1 MKIFD
6 EHHEMFRQ
14 AVRAFVQKEV
24 EPHVEEWEEAGQI
37 PKSIWPRMGALGFLG
52 VEYDEKYGG
61 AGADVLTTAVL
72 CEEMARS
79 RCASLAMA
87 VGVHTDMASPHL
99 YWTGSEALK
108 ERYLPAICR
117 GEALTAI
124 AVTEPGGGSDVA
136 AIRTRAVRD
145 GDHYVLNGSKMFITN
160 GVMADLYFVAAR
172 IQEER
177 PVATGP
183 LATGPLATGPLA
195 TGPLATGPL
204 TTGPLTLPSPQ
215 GGEGRKRHRGIS
227 MFLVERTTPGFS
239 VSRKLDKMGNRAS
252 DTAELAFQ
260 DMRVP
265 AANLLGQEGG
275 GFYEVMRV
283 FQRERLVAGL
293 HAVAGCERALED
305 TIAYVQQRQAFDGPL
320 SGKQVIRHRIADL
333 ATLIEAGRWL
343 TYAACLKFRDREE
356 AVKEISMVK
365 LFTAEMAQK
374 VAYDCVQLHGGY
386 GYMREYPV
394 ERFFRDIRL
403 MTIGGG
409 TSEIMKEIIAKQ
421 MAL

>member
-1 MKIFD
+1 MKIF
-6 EHHEMFRQ
+6 EPHHDMFRQ

-24 EPHVEEWEEAGQI
+24 EPHVEEWEQAGEI
-37 PKSIWPRMGALGFLG
+37 PKAIWPRMGALGFLG
-52 VEYDEKYGG
+52 VEYDEQYGG

-72 CEEMARS
+72 CEEMARA

-108 ERYLPAICR
+108 EKHLPAICR

-145 GDHYVLNGSKMFITN
+145 GDHYVLDGSKMFITN
-160 GVMADLYFVAAR
+160 GVLADIYFVAAR
-172 IQEER
+172 IQD
-177 PVATGP
+177 
-183 LATGPLATGPLA
+183 
-195 TGPLATGPL
+195 PL
-204 TTGPLTLPSPQ
+204 TTRPLTTRPLTLPSPQ
-215 GGEGRKRHRGIS
+215 RGEGGKRHRGIS
-227 MFLVERTTPGFS
+227 MFLVERNTPGFT

-252 DTAELAFQ
+252 DTAELAFAG
-260 DMRVP
+260 MRVP
-265 AANLLGQEGG
+265 AENLLGTEGK

-305 TIAYVQQRQAFDGPL
+305 TIAYVQQRHAFDEPL
-320 SGKQVIRHRIADL
+320 SKKQVVRHKLADL

-386 GYMREYPV
+386 GYMREYPI

-421 MAL
+421 MSI

>member
-1 MKIFD
+1 MKIFE
-6 EHHEMFRQ
+6 EHHDLFRQ

-24 EPHVEEWEEAGQI
+24 EPHIEEWEAAGQI
-37 PKSIWPRMGALGFLG
+37 PKSIWPRMGQLGFLG

-108 ERYLPAICR
+108 EKYLPAICR

-136 AIRTRAVRD
+136 AIRTRARRD
-145 GDHYVLNGSKMFITN
+145 GSHYVLDGSKMFITN

-172 IQEER
+172 I
-177 PVATGP
+177 A
-183 LATGPLATGPLA
+183 
-195 TGPLATGPL
+195 
-204 TTGPLTLPSPQ
+204 SPQ
-215 GGEGRKRHRGIS
+215 GGEGKRHGGIS

-265 AANLLGQEGG
+265 AENLLGQAGG

-293 HAVAGCERALED
+293 HAVAGCERALAD
-305 TIAYVQQRQAFDGPL
+305 TIAYVQQRRAFDEPL
-320 SGKQVIRHRIADL
+320 SQKQVIRHKIADL
-333 ATLIEAGRWL
+333 ATLIEAARWL
-343 TYAACLKFRDREE
+343 TYAACLKFRDRED

-386 GYMREYPV
+386 GYMREYPI

-421 MAL
+421 LAL

>member
-6 EHHEMFRQ
+6 EQHDMFRQ

-24 EPHVEEWEEAGQI
+24 EPHIDEWEQAGQI
-37 PKSIWPRMGALGFLG
+37 PKSIWPRMGELGFLG

-61 AGADVLTTAVL
+61 AGADLLTTAVL

-108 ERYLPAICR
+108 EKYLPAICR

-136 AIRTRAVRD
+136 AIRTRAVRE
-145 GDHYVLNGSKMFITN
+145 GDHYVLDGSKMFITN
-160 GVMADLYFVAAR
+160 GVMADLFFVAAR
-172 IQEER
+172 IQDPAPE
-177 PVATGP
+177 
-183 LATGPLATGPLA
+183 
-195 TGPLATGPL
+195 
-204 TTGPLTLPSPQ
+204 
-215 GGEGRKRHRGIS
+215 GGEAGKRHRGIS
-227 MFLVERTTPGFS
+227 MFLVERATPGFS

-260 DMRVP
+260 SMRVP
-265 AANLLGQEGG
+265 AENLLGREGA

-305 TIAYVQQRQAFDGPL
+305 TIAYVQQRQAFDEPL
-320 SGKQVIRHRIADL
+320 SKKQVVRHRIADL

-343 TYAACLKFRDREE
+343 TYATCLKFRDRVD

-386 GYMREYPV
+386 GYMREYPI

-421 MAL
+421 LLS

>member
-1 MKIFD
+1 VGERRVKIFS
-6 EHHEMFRQ
+6 EQHEMFRQ
-14 AVRAFVQKEV
+14 AVRSFVQKEV

-37 PKSIWPRMGALGFLG
+37 PKSIWPRMGAMGFIG

-61 AGADVLTTAVL
+61 GGADFLTTAVL
-72 CEEMARS
+72 CEEAARS
-79 RCASLAMA
+79 RCAAFAMA
-87 VGVHTDMASPHL
+87 LGVHTDMASPHL

-108 ERYLPAICR
+108 EKYLPGICR
-117 GEALTAI
+117 GEQLTAI

-136 AIRTRAVRD
+136 AIRTRAARD
-145 GDHYVLNGSKMFITN
+145 GDSYVLNGSKMFITN
-160 GVMADLYFVAAR
+160 GVMADLFFVAAR
-172 IQEER
+172 IDS
-177 PVATGP
+177 GDS
-183 LATGPLATGPLA
+183 G
-195 TGPLATGPL
+195 
-204 TTGPLTLPSPQ
+204 
-215 GGEGRKRHRGIS
+215 KRHKGIS
-227 MFLVERTTPGFS
+227 MFLVERNTPGFT

-252 DTAELAFQ
+252 DTAELAFENL
-260 DMRVP
+260 RVP
-265 AANLLGQEGG
+265 AANLLGREGV

-305 TIAYVQQRQAFDGPL
+305 TIAYVKQRHAFDGPL
-320 SGKQVIRHRIADL
+320 SEKQVVRHKVADL
-333 ATLIEAGRWL
+333 ATLIEASRCL
-343 TYAACLKFRDREE
+343 TYAACLKFQAGQD

-365 LFTAEMAQK
+365 LFSGEMAQK

-403 MTIGGG
+403 LTIGGG

-421 MAL
+421 MEL

>member
-1 MKIFD
+1 VKIFD

-14 AVRAFVQKEV
+14 VVRAFVEKEV
-24 EPHVEEWEEAGQI
+24 EPHVEEWERAGEI

-72 CEEMARS
+72 CEEMARA

-108 ERYLPAICR
+108 EKYLPAICR

-136 AIRTRAVRD
+136 AIRTRAARD
-145 GDHYVLNGSKMFITN
+145 GDHYVLDGSKMFITN
-160 GVMADLYFVAAR
+160 GVLADLYFVAAR
-172 IQEER
+172 IQD
-177 PVATGP
+177 
-183 LATGPLATGPLA
+183 
-195 TGPLATGPL
+195 
-204 TTGPLTLPSPQ
+204 PLTLPSPQ
-215 GGEGRKRHRGIS
+215 GGEGGRHRGIS
-227 MFLVERTTPGFS
+227 MFLVERNTPGFT

-252 DTAELAFQ
+252 DTAELAFEG
-260 DMRVP
+260 MRVP
-265 AANLLGQEGG
+265 AENLLGAEGK

-293 HAVAGCERALED
+293 HAVAGCTRALED
-305 TIAYVQQRQAFDGPL
+305 TIAYVQQRHAFDEPL
-320 SGKQVIRHRIADL
+320 SKKQVVRHKLADL

-386 GYMREYPV
+386 GYMREYPI

-421 MAL
+421 MAI

>member
-1 MKIFD
+1 MKAIFN
-6 EHHEMFRQ
+6 EQHEMFRQ

-24 EPHVEEWEEAGQI
+24 EAHIEQWEQGGEI

-52 VEYDEKYGG
+52 VEYDDKYGG
-61 AGADVLTTAVL
+61 AGADFLTTAVL
-72 CEEMARS
+72 CEELARS

-108 ERYLPAICR
+108 EKYLPGICR
-117 GEALTAI
+117 GERLCAI

-136 AIRTRAVRD
+136 AIRTRAHRD
-145 GDHYVLNGSKMFITN
+145 GDHYVLNGAKMFITN
-160 GVMADLYFVAAR
+160 GVLADLYFVAAR
-172 IQEER
+172 IQ
-177 PVATGP
+177 
-183 LATGPLATGPLA
+183 
-195 TGPLATGPL
+195 
-204 TTGPLTLPSPQ
+204 
-215 GGEGRKRHRGIS
+215 GGDDTRRHRGIS
-227 MFLVERTTPGFS
+227 MFLVERETPGFV
-239 VSRKLDKMGNRAS
+239 VSRKLDKMGMRAS
-252 DTAELAFQ
+252 DTAELSFQ

-265 AANLLGQEGG
+265 AANLLGQEGK
-275 GFYEVMRV
+275 GFYEVMRI

-293 HAVAGCERALED
+293 HAVAGCDRALED
-305 TIAYVQQRQAFDGPL
+305 TIAYVRQRRAFGGPL
-320 SGKQVIRHRIADL
+320 SDKQVVRHKLADL

-343 TYAACLKFRDREE
+343 TYAACLKFAAGEE
-356 AVKEISMVK
+356 AVREISMVK
-365 LFTAEMAQK
+365 LFTAEMAQR

-386 GYMREYPV
+386 GYMREYPI

-421 MAL
+421 MGL

>member
-6 EHHEMFRQ
+6 EQHDMFRQ

-24 EPHVEEWEEAGQI
+24 EPHIDEWEQAGQI
-37 PKSIWPRMGALGFLG
+37 PKSIWPRMGELGFLG

-61 AGADVLTTAVL
+61 AGADLLTTAVL

-108 ERYLPAICR
+108 EKYLPAICR

-136 AIRTRAVRD
+136 AIRTRAVRE
-145 GDHYVLNGSKMFITN
+145 GDHYVLDGSKMFITN
-160 GVMADLYFVAAR
+160 GVMADLFFVAAR
-172 IQEER
+172 IQDPAPER
-177 PVATGP
+177 
-183 LATGPLATGPLA
+183 
-195 TGPLATGPL
+195 
-204 TTGPLTLPSPQ
+204 
-215 GGEGRKRHRGIS
+215 GEAGKRHRGIS
-227 MFLVERTTPGFS
+227 MFLVERATPGFS

-260 DMRVP
+260 SMRVP
-265 AANLLGQEGG
+265 AENLLGREGA

-305 TIAYVQQRQAFDGPL
+305 TIAYVQQRQAFDEPL
-320 SGKQVIRHRIADL
+320 SKKQVVRHRIADL

-343 TYAACLKFRDREE
+343 TYATCLKFRDGVD

-386 GYMREYPV
+386 GYMREYPI

-421 MAL
+421 LLS

>member
-6 EHHEMFRQ
+6 EQHEMFRQ

-24 EPHVEEWEEAGQI
+24 EPHIEEWEEAGQI
-37 PKSIWPRMGALGFLG
+37 PKSIWPRMGELGFLG

-61 AGADVLTTAVL
+61 AGADLLTTAVL

-108 ERYLPAICR
+108 EKYLPGICR

-145 GDHYVLNGSKMFITN
+145 GGHYVLDGSKMFITN
-160 GVMADLYFVAAR
+160 GVMADLFFVAAR
-172 IQEER
+172 IR
-177 PVATGP
+177 G
-183 LATGPLATGPLA
+183 
-195 TGPLATGPL
+195 
-204 TTGPLTLPSPQ
+204 Q
-215 GGEGRKRHRGIS
+215 GGDGEGKRHRGIS
-227 MFLVERTTPGFS
+227 MFLVERSTPGFS

-260 DMRVP
+260 GMRVP
-265 AANLLGQEGG
+265 AENLLGREGA

-305 TIAYVQQRQAFDGPL
+305 TIAYVQQRQAFDEPL
-320 SGKQVIRHRIADL
+320 SRKQVVRHKIADL
-333 ATLIEAGRWL
+333 ATLIEASRWL
-343 TYAACLKFRDREE
+343 TYAACLKFRDRED

-386 GYMREYPV
+386 GYMREYPI

-421 MAL
+421 LLS

>member
-1 MKIFD
+1 MKIFED
-6 EHHEMFRQ
+6 HHEMFRQ

-24 EPHVEEWEEAGQI
+24 EPHVEAWEDAGQI
-37 PKSIWPRMGALGFLG
+37 PKSIWPRMGELGFLG

-72 CEEMARS
+72 CEEIARS

-108 ERYLPAICR
+108 AKYLPAICR

-145 GDHYVLNGSKMFITN
+145 GDHYVLDGSKMFITN

-172 IQEER
+172 ITAPSSER
-177 PVATGP
+177 
-183 LATGPLATGPLA
+183 
-195 TGPLATGPL
+195 
-204 TTGPLTLPSPQ
+204 
-215 GGEGRKRHRGIS
+215 GEGEKKHRGIS
-227 MFLVERTTPGFS
+227 MFLVERSTPGFS

-252 DTAELAFQ
+252 DTAELVFQ
-260 DMRVP
+260 EMRVP
-265 AANLLGQEGG
+265 AEHLLGQEGG

-293 HAVAGCERALED
+293 HTVAGCERALED
-305 TIAYVQQRQAFDGPL
+305 TIAYVQQRQAFGEPL
-320 SGKQVIRHRIADL
+320 AKKQVVRHKIADL
-333 ATLIEAGRWL
+333 ATLIEAARWL
-343 TYAACLKFRDREE
+343 TYAACLKYRDRED

-386 GYMREYPV
+386 GYMREYPI

-421 MAL
+421 LAL

>member
-1 MKIFD
+1 MKIFN
-6 EHHEMFRQ
+6 EQHEMFRQ
-14 AVRAFVQKEV
+14 AVRSFVEKEV
-24 EPHVEEWEEAGQI
+24 EPHVDEWEEAGQI

-61 AGADVLTTAVL
+61 GGADFLTTAVL
-72 CEEMARS
+72 CEEAARS
-79 RCASLAMA
+79 RCAAFAMA
-87 VGVHTDMASPHL
+87 LGVHTDMASPHL

-108 ERYLPAICR
+108 EKHLPGICR
-117 GEALTAI
+117 GEKLTAI

-145 GDHYVLNGSKMFITN
+145 GGDYVLNGSKMFITN
-160 GVMADLYFVAAR
+160 GVMADIFFVAAR
-172 IQEER
+172 IESGDREKR
-177 PVATGP
+177 DSEV
-183 LATGPLATGPLA
+183 
-195 TGPLATGPL
+195 
-204 TTGPLTLPSPQ
+204 
-215 GGEGRKRHRGIS
+215 KRHRGIS
-227 MFLVERTTPGFS
+227 MFLVERSTPGFT

-265 AANLLGQEGG
+265 AENLLGREGV

-293 HAVAGCERALED
+293 HAVAGCARALGD
-305 TIAYVQQRQAFDGPL
+305 TIAYVKQRHAFDGPL
-320 SGKQVIRHRIADL
+320 SGKQVVRHKLADL
-333 ATLIEAGRWL
+333 ATLIEAARWL
-343 TYAACLKFRDREE
+343 TYATCLKFQGGEE

-365 LFTAEMAQK
+365 LFAGEMAQK

-386 GYMREYPV
+386 GYMREYPI

-403 MTIGGG
+403 LTIGGG

-421 MAL
+421 MEL

>member
-1 MKIFD
+1 MKVFD
-6 EHHEMFRQ
+6 EQHQMFRQ
-14 AVRAFVQKEV
+14 AVRSFVEKEV
-24 EPHVEEWEEAGQI
+24 EPHLEGWEQAGQI
-37 PKSIWPRMGALGFLG
+37 PKSMWPRMGELGFLG

-61 AGADVLTTAVL
+61 GGADFRTTMVL

-79 RCASLAMA
+79 RSGSLAMA

-99 YWTGSEALK
+99 YWTGRETLK
-108 ERYLPAICR
+108 EKYLPGICKGR
-117 GEALTAI
+117 LLCAI

-172 IQEER
+172 IE
-177 PVATGP
+177 TGESGQRDP
-183 LATGPLATGPLA
+183 RG
-195 TGPLATGPL
+195 
-204 TTGPLTLPSPQ
+204 
-215 GGEGRKRHRGIS
+215 KRHRGIS
-227 MFLVERTTPGFS
+227 MFLVERNTPGFT
-239 VSRKLDKMGNRAS
+239 VSRKLDKMGMRAS

-260 DMRVP
+260 DMPVP
-265 AANLLGQEGG
+265 ADHLLGGEGV

-293 HAVAGCERALED
+293 HAIAGCARALED
-305 TIAYVQQRQAFDGPL
+305 TIAYVRERHAFGGPL
-320 SGKQVIRHRIADL
+320 SEKQVVRHTLADL
-333 ATLIEAGRWL
+333 GTQVEAGRWL
-343 TYAACLKFRDREE
+343 TYAACLKFAAGED

-365 LFTAEMAQK
+365 LFTADMAQK

-386 GYMREYPV
+386 GYMREYPI
-394 ERFFRDIRL
+394 ERFFRDMRL

-421 MAL
+421 MEI

>member
-1 MKIFD
+1 MGIFD
-6 EHHEMFRQ
+6 EQHEMFRQ

-24 EPHVEEWEEAGQI
+24 EPHVEEWETAGQI
-37 PKSIWPRMGALGFLG
+37 PKSIWPRMGTLGFLG
-52 VEYDEKYGG
+52 VEYDERYGG
-61 AGADVLTTAVL
+61 GGADFLTTAVL

-79 RCASLAMA
+79 GCASLAMA

-108 ERYLPAICR
+108 RKYLPGICA
-117 GEALTAI
+117 GQLLCAI

-145 GDHYVLNGSKMFITN
+145 GTQYVLNGSKMFITN
-160 GVMADLYFVAAR
+160 GVLADLYFVAAR
-172 IQEER
+172 IEGPTTAPGETNR
-177 PVATGP
+177 PDR
-183 LATGPLATGPLA
+183 
-195 TGPLATGPL
+195 
-204 TTGPLTLPSPQ
+204 PQ
-215 GGEGRKRHRGIS
+215 RHQGIS
-227 MFLVERTTPGFS
+227 MFIVERHTPGFT
-239 VSRKLDKMGNRAS
+239 VSRKLEKMGMRAS
-252 DTAELAFQ
+252 DTAELSFQ

-265 AANLLGQEGG
+265 AANLLGQEGE
-275 GFYEVMRV
+275 GFYQVMRV

-293 HAVAGCERALED
+293 HAVAGCDRALAD
-305 TIAYVQQRQAFDGPL
+305 TVAYVRQRHAFGGPL
-320 SGKQVIRHRIADL
+320 SDKQVVRHKLADL

-343 TYAACLKFRDREE
+343 TYATCLKFRNGDD

-365 LFTAEMAQK
+365 LFTADMAQR

-386 GYMREYPV
+386 GYMREYPI

-409 TSEIMKEIIAKQ
+409 TSEIMKDIIAKQ
-421 MAL
+421 MEL

>member
-1 MKIFD
+1 
-6 EHHEMFRQ
+6 MFRQ

-24 EPHVEEWEEAGQI
+24 EPHVEEWEQAGEI
-37 PKSIWPRMGALGFLG
+37 PRSIWPRMGALGFLG
-52 VEYDEKYGG
+52 VEYDERYGG
-61 AGADVLTTAVL
+61 AGADLLTTAVL
-72 CEEMARS
+72 CEEMARA

-108 ERYLPAICR
+108 EKYLPAICR

-145 GDHYVLNGSKMFITN
+145 GDHYVLDGSKMFITN
-160 GVMADLYFVAAR
+160 GVRADLYFVAAR
-172 IQEER
+172 IQE
-177 PVATGP
+177 GP
-183 LATGPLATGPLA
+183 LAP
-195 TGPLATGPL
+195 
-204 TTGPLTLPSPQ
+204 PSPQ
-215 GGEGRKRHRGIS
+215 RGEGANRRHRGIS
-227 MFLVERTTPGFS
+227 MFLVERNTPGFT

-252 DTAELAFQ
+252 DTAELVFEG
-260 DMRVP
+260 MRVP
-265 AANLLGQEGG
+265 AENLLGAEGK

-305 TIAYVQQRQAFDGPL
+305 TIAYVQQRHAFDEPL
-320 SGKQVIRHRIADL
+320 SKKQVVRHKLADL

-343 TYAACLKFRDREE
+343 TYAACLKFRDRED

-386 GYMREYPV
+386 GYMREYPI

-421 MAL
+421 MRL

>member
-1 MKIFD
+1 MRIFD

-24 EPHVEEWEEAGQI
+24 EPHVEAWEEAGQI
-37 PKSIWPRMGALGFLG
+37 PKSIWPRMGELGFLG
-52 VEYDEKYGG
+52 VEYDEQYGG
-61 AGADVLTTAVL
+61 AGADLLTTAVL

-79 RCASLAMA
+79 RCGSLAMA

-99 YWTGSEALK
+99 YWTGSPALK
-108 ERYLPAICR
+108 ARHLPAICR

-145 GDHYVLNGSKMFITN
+145 GDHYVLDGSKMFITN

-172 IQEER
+172 IQE
-177 PVATGP
+177 
-183 LATGPLATGPLA
+183 
-195 TGPLATGPL
+195 
-204 TTGPLTLPSPQ
+204 PSRAPA
-215 GGEGRKRHRGIS
+215 KRHGGIS
-227 MFLVERTTPGFS
+227 MFLVERSTPGFS

-260 DMRVP
+260 EMRVP
-265 AANLLGQEGG
+265 AENLLGQEGG
-275 GFYEVMRV
+275 GFYEVMRI

-293 HAVAGCERALED
+293 HAVAGSQRALED
-305 TIAYVQQRQAFDGPL
+305 TIAYVQQRQAFGEPL
-320 SGKQVIRHRIADL
+320 ARKQVVRHKIADL
-333 ATLIEAGRWL
+333 ATLIEAARCL
-343 TYAACLKFRDREE
+343 TYAACLRYRDREDV
-356 AVKEISMVK
+356 VKEISMVK

-386 GYMREYPV
+386 GYMREYPI

-421 MAL
+421 LAL